1 MKALVVYGTRYGTAE
16 EIAQEIARIIREEG
30 TEVDLKDVKDSKK
43 LDVTPYDLI
52 IIGSGIKMGKWT
64 KQSLKF
70 LKKNKNI
77 LKDRRVA
84 LFVSCGAANEEK
96 SRQMGVNDYLKKVAA
111 ENLETEP
118 VAMGLFGSNYNP
130 DAKGGFMYKMTMKFW
145 KKDLEEKGIDT
156 SKPYDFRD
164 WDEIRTWARNLVDN

>member
-30 TEVDLKDVKDSKK
+30 TEVDLKDAKDSKK

-70 LKKNKNI
+70 LKKNKDI
-77 LKDRRVA
+77 LKDRKVA

-96 SRQMGVNDYLKKVAA
+96 VGKWDGMTTLKKWLQKIWKQ
-111 ENLETEP
+111 NPWPWDFLEVIITLMPKE
-118 VAMGLFGSNYNP
+118 GSC
-130 DAKGGFMYKMTMKFW
+130 
-145 KKDLEEKGIDT
+145 
-156 SKPYDFRD
+156 
-164 WDEIRTWARNLVDN
+164 IR